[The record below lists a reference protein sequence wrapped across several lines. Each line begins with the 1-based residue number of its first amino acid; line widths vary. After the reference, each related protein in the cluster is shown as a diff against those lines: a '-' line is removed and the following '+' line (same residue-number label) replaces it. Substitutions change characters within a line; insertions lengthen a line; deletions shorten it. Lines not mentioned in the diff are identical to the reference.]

1 MTDSSELDA
10 LRAALVAVEP
20 TGRFVPRRALR
31 RVIRRTRDQTTFR
44 PPAVHD
50 RAWRVDRDR
59 VFAHLLPS
67 ELGLTPNEPADLLLL
82 PRPEE
87 PIARQTWVDL
97 WRVLFH
103 VGVDREI
110 DRALA
115 SGRLSADALRDLR
128 AGLGPVQWQAL
139 RVVLEEEN
147 LIDEYDGTERVFREF
162 AALALEV
169 VHFRP
174 ADWDAFFPGM
184 RPTDEPLRTLRAVV
198 DSQAIFDRTRPA
210 GLPPEAPGGPDE
222 RESPTARQIPAPPPG
237 RLQKWADQGNDL
249 RAAVALQQ
257 AGDPSAGTY
266 LDHLAGRLQAVLGLT
281 PEQLHEWHAALGPL
295 LAPSAA
301 GGWPVERRLLY
312 DLQRACLAVERP
324 GYAADLFEWARSLG
338 RRPLKRPLPRTRWVD
353 ATRRLRAAGRYAERL
368 PQHTPDEPHALA
380 HLIEEA
386 AHQTEARARA
396 ELGPEIAAVLD
407 EVGLVPRDVAER
419 LSRDRLVAELLDRAC
434 DRGFLR
440 IGDLRDA
447 IARNRVKLPDLSG
460 PGEFVRG
467 DPLLRADRLL
477 AVRLDGVYRR
487 GEAYLRL
494 FQRGCSVFFGTRAGR
509 WFTRYVALPFG
520 GAFLL
525 IDAAHH
531 MVQAGEGFVRWLT
544 GWGATVDGLSA
555 LAGAPAGAAVRLP
568 GPGWVTWP
576 SVLTVGAVLFL
587 LLHWAAFRR
596 QVVGLAKLAFVKV
609 PRGVRH
615 SPLVQALVF
624 NRVTRLF
631 RRYLFVP
638 LGFGAAAGLT
648 AGLFAGDWVSAGL
661 VGGGVAVFC
670 SAFFRTPAGRE
681 FEDRVDEAATRL
693 WRLVSVNFM
702 VGILTLIL
710 HFFRAVFE
718 AIDRAIYAVDE
729 WLRFREGQGTGVFA
743 LKLAVGLVWSVLT
756 YLFRFAWTLL
766 VEPQINPVKHFPVV
780 TVSHKLLL
788 PLVPSLAKQ
797 FGVPT
802 ETMGTIV
809 FGIPGIFGFL
819 AWEFRENWKLY
830 RANAPDTLR
839 PMAVGSHGQTVRGLL
854 RPGFHSG
861 VVPKTFAKLRKAVRA
876 GNAGWATKRRHAL
889 EHIAEA
895 MHRLADRDVAACLA
909 ASRRWGGRPVRAAAP
924 TITPH
929 RLLLPFDLGGPEP
942 TVIALEERGGWV
954 IGGVAAPGRLTEL
967 GEDARAAF
975 ADVLLGLYKVAGV
988 HAVREQVAAVFGPQA
1003 YPFDVIPEG
1012 LAVPMPDGS
1021 DQLFGYDDG
1030 PEVIGPDRRL
1040 PAGTL
1045 VLSER
1050 PLAWADWAERWEADA
1065 AGKAPREPL
1074 IPGWS
1079 VLPAV

>member
-10 LRAALVAVEP
+10 LRAALIAVEP
-20 TGRFVPRRALR
+20 NGRFVPRRGLR
-31 RVIRRTRDQTTFR
+31 RVIRRTRDQSTFR
-44 PPAVHD
+44 PPAIHD

-59 VFAHLLPS
+59 VFSEVMPF
-67 ELGLTPNEPADLLLL
+67 ELGLGPNEPAELLLV
-82 PRPEE
+82 PRPDE
-87 PIARQTWVDL
+87 PVSRQTWLDL
-97 WRVLFH
+97 WRTLFH

-110 DRALA
+110 DRAVA
-115 SGRLSADALRDLR
+115 SGLLSADTLRDLR

-147 LIDEYDGTERVFREF
+147 LIDEYDGTERVLREF

-169 VHFRP
+169 IHFRP
-174 ADWDAFFPGM
+174 ADWDAFFPGL
-184 RPTDEPLRTLRAVV
+184 RPTDGQLQTLLGVV
-198 DSQAIFDRTRPA
+198 DSQAIYEHTRPA
-210 GLPPEAPGGPDE
+210 GLPPEAA
-222 RESPTARQIPAPPPG
+222 REPTAMESASPAKPVPAPPPA
-237 RLQKWADQGNDL
+237 RLKKWTDRGNDL

-257 AGDPSAGTY
+257 AGDPAGGNY
-266 LDHLAGRLQAVLGLT
+266 LDNLVRRLQALLGLS
-281 PEQLHEWHAALGPL
+281 PEQLHEWCSVLGPL
-295 LAPSAA
+295 LAPAAA

-312 DLQRACLAVERP
+312 ELQRACLAVERP
-324 GYAADLFEWARSLG
+324 GYAVGLGEWVRSFG

-353 ATRRLRAAGRYAERL
+353 ATRRLRAASRFAERL
-368 PQHTPDEPHALA
+368 PHHVPDLA

-396 ELGPEIAAVLD
+396 ELGPQIGAVLE
-407 EVGLVPRDVAER
+407 EVGLVPRNVAER

-509 WFTRYVALPFG
+509 CFTRFVALPFG

-525 IDAAHH
+525 IEAAHH
-531 MVQAGEGFVRWLT
+531 MVEAGEGFVRWVT

-555 LAGAPAGAAVRLP
+555 LAGAPAGATMRLP
-568 GPGWVTWP
+568 GPGWVNWP

-587 LLHWAAFRR
+587 LLHWPAFRR
-596 QVVGLAKLAFVKV
+596 QVLAVARVAFVKV
-609 PRGVRH
+609 PRTVRH
-615 SPLVQALVF
+615 SPLVRALVF

-638 LGFGAAAGLT
+638 VGFGAAAGLSL
-648 AGLFAGDWVSAGL
+648 GLLSGDWVSAGL
-661 VGGGVAVFC
+661 VGGGVALFC

-693 WRLVSVNFM
+693 WRLVSVNFV
-702 VGILTLIL
+702 VGVLTLIL

-729 WLRFREGQGTGVFA
+729 WLRFREGQGAGVFA

-788 PLVPSLAKQ
+788 PLVPSLARQ
-797 FGVPT
+797 FGVTT

-819 AWEFRENWKLY
+819 AWELRENWKLY
-830 RANAPDTLR
+830 RANAPDELR
-839 PMAVGSHGQTVRGLL
+839 PAAVGSHGETIRGLL

-861 VVPKTFAKLRKAVRA
+861 VVPKTFAKLRSAVRA
-876 GNAGWATKRRHAL
+876 GNVNRATKRRHAL

-895 MHRLADRDVAACLA
+895 VHRLADRDVAACLA
-909 ASRRWGGRPVRAAAP
+909 ASGRWGGRPVRAGAP
-924 TITPH
+924 TLTPH
-929 RLLLPFDLGGPEP
+929 RVLMPFDLGGPEP

-954 IGGVAAPGRLTEL
+954 IGGVAVPGRLPEV
-967 GEDARAAF
+967 GADARAAF
-975 ADVLLGLYKVAGV
+975 ADVLVGLYKVAGV
-988 HAVREQVAAVFGPQA
+988 HAVREQAAAVFGPQA
-1003 YPFDVIPEG
+1003 YPFDAAPEG
-1012 LAVPMPDGS
+1012 LVVPMPDGS
-1021 DQLFGYDDG
+1021 DQFFGFDDG
-1030 PEVIGPDRRL
+1030 PDLVGPDRRL
-1040 PAGTL
+1040 PAGMS

-1050 PLAWADWAERWEADA
+1050 ALAWADWAERWEADA

-1074 IPGWS
+1074 IPGWT